1 MQHDDKFLILRDVDE
16 VIQQE
21 VEKER
26 ISPMLAITSLLS
38 PPHVLRI
45 NAIIKRLEEKFGLDD
60 VQATL
65 DPHLT
70 YQLAGVR
77 KLSSLKQVLADVAA
91 ATEPFPAFTTGLG
104 VFPGERPVIY
114 IPVLRSDALN
124 ALHRRIL
131 AATAPLCLRT
141 DKFSGPDCWLPHI
154 SLALHDTTPD
164 LLGPVLA
171 LLNQETYNLKIT
183 IDNLAILRQ
192 EGELFVKEE
201 VFEMGSKAVKSPKES
216 VENRELAEI
225 NQSCPIEEG
234 ESKD

>member
-1 MQHDDKFLILRDVDE
+1 M
-16 VIQQE
+16 
-21 VEKER
+21 KEFFQRETGHCMGTDPR
-26 ISPMLAITSLLS
+26 ISVPADMLAITSLLS
-38 PPHVLRI
+38 APHVSRI
-45 NAIIKRLEEKFGLDD
+45 NAVIKKLEEKFGLDD

-70 YQLAGVR
+70 YQLAGVK
-77 KLSSLKQVLADVAA
+77 KLSSLKTALAKVAA
-91 ATEPFPAFTTGLG
+91 ATAPFPAFTTGLG

-154 SLALHDTTPD
+154 SLALHDTTAD
-164 LLGPVLA
+164 LLGPVLGY
-171 LLNQETYNLKIT
+171 LNQETYNLKIT

-192 EGELFVKEE
+192 EGNLFVQEDIFHMKEK
-201 VFEMGSKAVKSPKES
+201 VLG
-216 VENRELAEI
+216 
-225 NQSCPIEEG
+225 
-234 ESKD
+234 

>member
-1 MQHDDKFLILRDVDE
+1 MDNSESIPLVRE
-16 VIQQE
+16 VHKADLNHE
-21 VEKER
+21 AAHER
-26 ISPMLAITSLLS
+26 ITGMLAITSLLS
-38 PPHVLRI
+38 QPHVLHI
-45 NAIIKRLEEKFGLDD
+45 NGIIKQLEEKFGIDD

-77 KLSSLKQVLADVAA
+77 KLSALKHVLAEVAA

-131 AATAPLCLRT
+131 TATAPLCLAT
-141 DKFSGPDCWLPHI
+141 DKFSTPDRWLPHI

-164 LLGPVLA
+164 LLGPVLSF
-171 LLNQETYNLKIT
+171 LNQETYNLEIT

-192 EGELFVKEE
+192 DGELFVKEE
-201 VFEMGSKAVKSPKES
+201 VFPMGAKVKA
-216 VENRELAEI
+216 
-225 NQSCPIEEG
+225 
-234 ESKD
+234 

>member
-1 MQHDDKFLILRDVDE
+1 MGAVPQKSVTAD
-16 VIQQE
+16 
-21 VEKER
+21 
-26 ISPMLAITSLLS
+26 MLAITSLLS

-45 NAIIKRLEEKFGLDD
+45 NAVIKKLEEKFGLDD

-77 KLSSLKQVLADVAA
+77 KLSSLKTALANVAA

-164 LLGPVLA
+164 LLGPVLGY
-171 LLNQETYNLKIT
+171 LNQEAYNLRII

-192 EGELFVKEE
+192 EGDLFVQEE
-201 VFEMGSKAVKSPKES
+201 VFRMQEKVLE
-216 VENRELAEI
+216 
-225 NQSCPIEEG
+225 
-234 ESKD
+234 

>member
-1 MQHDDKFLILRDVDE
+1 MGTDF
-16 VIQQE
+16 
-21 VEKER
+21 EK
-26 ISPMLAITSLLS
+26 SVPANMLAITSLLS

-45 NAIIKRLEEKFGLDD
+45 NAVIKKLEEKFGLDD

-77 KLSSLKQVLADVAA
+77 KLSSLKKALAKVAA

-114 IPVLRSDALN
+114 VPVLRSDALN

-154 SLALHDTTPD
+154 SLALHDTTAD
-164 LLGPVLA
+164 LLGPVLGY
-171 LLNQETYNLKIT
+171 LNRETYNLKII
-183 IDNLAILRQ
+183 IDNLTILRQ
-192 EGELFVKEE
+192 EGDLFVKEE
-201 VFEMGSKAVKSPKES
+201 VFYMKEK
-216 VENRELAEI
+216 VL
-225 NQSCPIEEG
+225 G
-234 ESKD
+234 